1 MTTGD
6 HTHDRPMVNWCQY
19 WQMMAAKRT
28 ETVPPWWA
36 VMAARVRE
44 MMTHKNRNAA

>member
-1 MTTGD
+1 MTTGN

-19 WQMMAAKRT
+19 WQVMAARSA
-28 ETVPPWWA
+28 EPAPWWV

-44 MMTHKNRNAA
+44 WITRE